1 MTVMEWLK
9 ALLTGSIA
17 LVTIVITR
25 ICFLILFP
33 SQTRTA
39 RDPASK
45 CKVAVFLGS
54 GGHTTEMLQLLSAL
68 PVQRYSPRVYVVA
81 SGDQF
86 SQTKAAEAEGRR
98 GEEVD
103 REAEKGGKDDFQFV
117 TLPRARNVHQA
128 WLSTPLTVLIAF
140 IACIKH
146 IVLPSFSRSAQSG
159 KQQHS
164 SPFADLILMN
174 GPGTCVPI
182 VASVWILRFFGLP
195 SPRMVYVE
203 SFARV
208 RSLSLTAKI
217 LRYFV
222 DRFVVQW
229 NECNVRGSFYRGWL
243 V

>member
-1 MTVMEWLK
+1 MDWLRVF
-9 ALLTGSIA
+9 LTGSIA
-17 LVTIVITR
+17 LITIVIAR
-25 ICFLILFP
+25 ISLLIFIP
-33 SQTRTA
+33 SQIRRA
-39 RDPASK
+39 RDPTSK

-68 PVQRYSPRVYVVA
+68 PVERYSPRVYIVA

-86 SQTKAAEAEGRR
+86 SQTKAI
-98 GEEVD
+98 
-103 REAEKGGKDDFQFV
+103 EAEKRKDEESEQKTTAEDFHFV

-146 IVLPSFSRSAQSG
+146 VVLPSFTRSRPSQKEQQSL
-159 KQQHS
+159 
-164 SPFADLILMN
+164 PFADLILMN

-195 SPRMVYVE
+195 SPKMIYIE

-229 NECNVRGSFYRGWL
+229 NDCNVRGSFYRGWL

>member
-1 MTVMEWLK
+1 MEWFK
-9 ALLTGSIA
+9 VLLTGVMAFVI
-17 LVTIVITR
+17 IVIAR
-25 ICFLILFP
+25 IVFLILFP
-33 SQTRTA
+33 SQIRRA

-68 PVQRYSPRVYVVA
+68 PVKRYSPRVYIIA

-86 SQTKAAEAEGRR
+86 SQTKAIEAEEKR

-103 REAEKGGKDDFQFV
+103 PKAEKGGNEPKDDFQFI
-117 TLPRARNVHQA
+117 TLPRARNVHQT

-140 IACIKH
+140 IACFKH
-146 IVLPSFSRSAQSG
+146 IVLPSFRAQ
-159 KQQHS
+159 QT

-182 VASVWILRFFGLP
+182 VASVWFLRFFGLQ
-195 SPRMVYVE
+195 SPKMIYVE

>member
-1 MTVMEWLK
+1 MHWLEIVLTTFT
-9 ALLTGSIA
+9 AL
-17 LVTIVITR
+17 IVASVIR
-25 ICFLILFP
+25 VIYLILV
-33 SQTRTA
+33 SNQARRI
-39 RDPASK
+39 RDPNSK

-54 GGHTTEMLQLLSAL
+54 GGHTTEMLQLLSTL
-68 PVQRYSPRVYVVA
+68 PVKRYSPRIYIIT
-81 SGDQF
+81 SGDRF
-86 SQTKAAEAEGRR
+86 SHAKAIEAEGRK
-98 GEEVD
+98 EDEL
-103 REAEKGGKDDFQFV
+103 KQKIQSGGTDNKDDFLFI

-128 WLSTPLTVLIAF
+128 WLSTPLTVLIALISCF
-140 IACIKH
+140 KH
-146 IVLPSFSRSAQSG
+146 IVLPSFLRS
-159 KQQHS
+159 S
-164 SPFADLILMN
+164 SPLFADLILMN

-195 SPRMVYVE
+195 SPKMIYVE

>member
-1 MTVMEWLK
+1 MDWLK
-9 ALLTGSIA
+9 VLLTGSIA
-17 LVTIVITR
+17 FITAIIAR
-25 ICFLILFP
+25 IGFLIFTP
-33 SQTRTA
+33 NQIRRA

-54 GGHTTEMLQLLSAL
+54 GGHTTEMLQLLSTL
-68 PVQRYSPRVYVVA
+68 SVKRYSPRVYIVA

-86 SQTKAAEAEGRR
+86 SQSKAIEAEERKSEESTQKSS
-98 GEEVD
+98 GEES
-103 REAEKGGKDDFQFV
+103 KNDFHFV

-146 IVLPSFSRSAQSG
+146 IVLPSFSLSRKDQPSL
-159 KQQHS
+159 
-164 SPFADLILMN
+164 PFADLILMN

-195 SPRMVYVE
+195 SPKMIYIE

-208 RSLSLTAKI
+208 RSLSLSAKI

-229 NECNVRGSFYRGWL
+229 NDCNVRGSFYRGWL